1 MSHSSSQSIKE
12 RLELTFGQI
21 PLTGNMQERK
31 LGSEARSRFAALLAQ
46 GLADW
51 EEYQE
56 AWIGQANSYIR
67 QMPRDA
73 RWWIRYQF
81 SDYSPHL
88 VARLIAVGAFQ
99 KGSRF
104 VNEPDL
110 MPIAERLY
118 GAIKDRPL
126 KGGFPGQES
135 AATDL
140 RSRILYTLTQGL
152 KDARVDQTGIDSVV
166 NQVAR
171 LTCSPSRWEQFY
183 RSNMTATGSQLYA
196 LFRGNSVPV

>member
-1 MSHSSSQSIKE
+1 MRHPSSQSIKE
-12 RLELTFGQI
+12 MLDLTFGQI
-21 PLTGNMQERK
+21 SLTGSMQERK
-31 LGSEARSRFAALLAQ
+31 LGFEARDRFVVLLSQ

-51 EEYQE
+51 KEYQE
-56 AWIGQANSYIR
+56 AWIGQANSYIEEL
-67 QMPRDA
+67 PRDA
-73 RWWIRYQF
+73 QWWISYPF
-81 SDYSPHL
+81 SEYSPYL

-110 MPIAERLY
+110 MPIADRLFK
-118 GAIKDRPL
+118 AIKGRPI
-126 KGGFPGQES
+126 KGGYHGQES

-166 NQVAR
+166 KQVAGLSCHPR
-171 LTCSPSRWEQFY
+171 HWDQFY
-183 RSNMTATGSQLYA
+183 LSNMTATGSQLYDM
-196 LFRGNSVPV
+196 FREIA